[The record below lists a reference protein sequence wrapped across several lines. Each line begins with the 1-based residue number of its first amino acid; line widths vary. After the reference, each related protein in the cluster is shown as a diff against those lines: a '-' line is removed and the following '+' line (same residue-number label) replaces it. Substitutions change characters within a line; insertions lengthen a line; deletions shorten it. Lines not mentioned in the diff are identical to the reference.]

1 MHGRKNACPQYRVAG
16 IYRRGA
22 ARYFGSGGGLTVPW
36 GVFSMLLSIQQKKHV
51 SLTVR
56 AVRDLMNDTVR
67 SLEHQDREVERREL
81 IRVLQ
86 LGLDEIELLWEELQ
100 NRSHS

>member
-1 MHGRKNACPQYRVAG
+1 
-16 IYRRGA
+16 
-22 ARYFGSGGGLTVPW
+22 
-36 GVFSMLLSIQQKKHV
+36 MLLSTQQKKHV

-67 SLEHQDREVERREL
+67 SLEHPDREVGRREL

-100 NRSHS
+100 NGNES